1 MLYNYTPLLK
11 TLHNKGLT
19 KKQLREIL
27 QLSPATMARMS
38 AGDPIATET
47 LGRIC
52 DLLQCDLSK
61 IFTIVPEKEPAK
73 PWDSLS
79 ANTDRKNQQTFR
91 IYLYFLLNP
100 DNDEPAE
107 YLYGYAMPFIF
118 DETDMDIWYA
128 TYGTGNHQNFCTI
141 DGTLYA
147 NDVRSFIDAAMNR
160 HTIEKI
166 LKLCGVKEIRFIK
179 PADVQKL
186 NHARIANGSFV
197 YRPPY
202 FLLPQNSSLTCQD
215 ELTPLL
221 SYEEEGATICES
233 LHGIDKKKYYTSK
246 NGIDTKKATLLWSY
260 LSENLP
266 FHKNLNEIARLGN
279 FEVLMPLASQNKQLV
294 KCEMW
299 QENSNPLGSKI
310 SINKQL
316 TGNYILRVKFLNGR
330 NPVLDNSYIVN
341 PQNEEE
347 NPLYISLNEDYTFA
361 EIELWT
367 TLTTRNSE
375 QRLIYYSSTPYLRQI
390 AFTMSMLQRNL
401 SLSDRWTQAM
411 KQRGKTVNTR
421 TSFFSSYTAP
431 PITANQEEPWITE
444 ERDVQKDFHN
454 ILGNGNR
461 LHDHDAFFPKGT
473 DNIVAFLDWLKQRLQ
488 SLPDVQ
494 RVLLFDPYIND
505 TAITK
510 FIRSIQNSGI
520 SYEIITDSCPAKNK
534 RDEEIENIKKLS
546 SAIGAIIP
554 CNLTV
559 RSLNHKLHDRVLIL
573 AGRDNVTIYVLSN
586 SLDAMAKKHSSIVTA
601 VKPSVAQE
609 IFNYYV
615 NLVNEAETEKEE
627 DNKIKLL
634 LDTKNPNLH
643 DALPLSVKEK
653 TAQNITVL
661 NNNNSPTLYTV
672 EDFIRDYEANATET
686 ALENLSHMR
695 YEEKTAC
702 IDYVLSLNTDNEITR
717 LQNIINQAKAFP
729 TTTIKSNMISYILS
743 QNTLVKHNFDIA
755 GALIEYA
762 NSGINYYFEYRSV
775 LPAKYVNAIDILW
788 QLSSSSY
795 IHFFEN
801 LVAEQFS
808 EKNSHFNNVPQA
820 PLSVLIYSML
830 THILKE
836 SVSRKFKE
844 EEFTPLGKSEIAYL
858 RAIFTARTLHFDEEF
873 MKKLIQKDYNELH
886 NVIQSKCSTI
896 CRILQPEEACTA
908 LIFLIKKI
916 QTEICRHTIISEH
929 AQPLIDFIIKVFVKT
944 LAHYKKTDARCLIQQ
959 LAPLNFRN
967 PEDICQIVNLLRI
980 SKHLTTEQNYE
991 VLIHFWKLIYTKEN
1005 GQERDFYTEDSIQRS
1020 KLIANEISKTGLTF
1034 TKRLLNEITKI
1045 SRDLCARLFDP
1056 LLRSKN
1062 YITWKKAVEQLACLF
1077 ITERYIVDQNDT
1089 LTMSKGEAEY
1099 QKLTENYS
1107 DTLSEYSIPY
1117 QIWKQV
1123 NNTQPT
1129 TGSTTML

>member
-1 MLYNYTPLLK
+1 MLYNYSPLFETLK
-11 TLHNKGLT
+11 QKGLT
-19 KKQLREIL
+19 RKQLREAL

-38 AGDPIATET
+38 AGEPIATET

-61 IFTIVPEKEPAK
+61 IFTIVPEKDAAK
-73 PWDSLS
+73 PWDCLS
-79 ANTDRKNQQTFR
+79 DNTDGKTQQTFR

-100 DNDEPAE
+100 DNDELAE
-107 YLYGYAMPFIF
+107 YIYGYAMPFIY
-118 DETDMDIWYA
+118 DETDMGIWYA
-128 TYGTGNHQNFCTI
+128 TYGTGNHQTFCTI

-166 LKLCGVKEIRFIK
+166 LKLCGVKEIKFIK

-202 FLLPQNSSLTCQD
+202 FLLPQNSSLACQD
-215 ELTPLL
+215 ELMPLL
-221 SYEEEGATICES
+221 SYEEEDATICES
-233 LHGIDKKKYYTSK
+233 LHGINKKKYYTSK
-246 NGIDTKKATLLWSY
+246 HGIDTEKATLLWSY

-279 FEVLMPLASQNKQLV
+279 FELLMPLASHNTQLV

-310 SINKQL
+310 SISQQL
-316 TGNYILRVKFLNGR
+316 TGNYILRVKLLNGR

-341 PQNEEE
+341 PQNENE
-347 NPLYISLNEDYTFA
+347 NPLFIPLHEDYTFA

-367 TLTTRNSE
+367 TLTARNNE
-375 QRLIYYSSTPYLRQI
+375 QRLIYYSSTPYIRQLE
-390 AFTMSMLQRNL
+390 FTIDTLQRNL

-411 KQRGKTVNTR
+411 KQRGKSVNTS

-431 PITANQEEPWITE
+431 PIMATQEEPWITE
-444 ERDVQKDFHN
+444 ERDIQKDFHN

-473 DNIVAFLDWLKQRLQ
+473 DNIVAFLSWLKQRLQ

-505 TAITK
+505 TAINK

-520 SYEIITDSCPAKNK
+520 AYEIITDSCPAKNK

-546 SAIGAIIP
+546 FAIGAILP

-559 RSLNHKLHDRVLIL
+559 RAINHKLHDRVLIIS
-573 AGRDNVTIYVLSN
+573 GRDNVAVYVLSN
-586 SLDAMAKKHSSIVTA
+586 SLDAMANKHSSIVTA

-615 NLVNEAETEKEE
+615 KLVNEAETAKEE

-643 DALPLSVKEK
+643 NALPISVKEK
-653 TAQNITVL
+653 TAPNMTVQIKTDT
-661 NNNNSPTLYTV
+661 NSTTFYTI
-672 EDFIRDYEANATET
+672 EDFIRDYDGNSTEI

-695 YEEKTAC
+695 FEEKTAC
-702 IDYVLSLNTDNEITR
+702 INHVLSSNKNDEITK
-717 LQNIINQAKAFP
+717 LQNILNQAKAFS
-729 TTTIKSNMISYILS
+729 TSAIRSDMIAYILN

-755 GALIEYA
+755 GTLIDYA
-762 NSGINYYFEYRSV
+762 NSVIEYYFEYRPV
-775 LPAKYVNAIDILW
+775 LPAKYVYAIIILW
-788 QLSSSSY
+788 RLSPGSF
-795 IHFFEN
+795 IHFLEN
-801 LVAEQFS
+801 LVAEQLS
-808 EKNSHFNNVPQA
+808 EINSHFNNVPQA

-830 THILKE
+830 THILNE
-836 SVSRKFKE
+836 AVSPKFME
-844 EEFTPLGKSEIAYL
+844 EELTPLGKSEIAYL
-858 RAIFTARTLHFDEEF
+858 RAIFTARTLWFDEKF
-873 MKKLIQKDYNELH
+873 IKLFIQKDYNELH

-896 CRILQPEEACTA
+896 CRVLHPEEACTG

-916 QTEICRHTIISEH
+916 QTEICRHTIIQER
-929 AQPLIDFIIKVFVKT
+929 AQQLIDYITDIFVKT
-944 LAHYKKTDARCLIQQ
+944 LAKYKKADARYLIQQ
-959 LAPLNFRN
+959 LAPLNLRN
-967 PEDICQIVNLLRI
+967 PADICQIVTLLRL
-980 SKHLTTEQNYE
+980 SKQLTAEQNYE
-991 VLIHFWKLIYTKEN
+991 VLIHFWKLVYTKEN
-1005 GQERDFYTEDSIQRS
+1005 GQEREFYTEDSILRS
-1020 KLIANEISKTGLTF
+1020 KLIATEIRKTGLTPTKKLLNEISK
-1034 TKRLLNEITKI
+1034 I
-1045 SRDLCARLFDP
+1045 SRNLCARLYDP

-1062 YITWKKAVEQLACLF
+1062 YITWKKTVELLACLF
-1077 ITERYIVDQNDT
+1077 VTEHYIVAQNDA
-1089 LTMSKGEAEY
+1089 LTMGKGEAEY

-1107 DTLSEYSIPY
+1107 ETLSEYSIPY
-1117 QIWKQV
+1117 QVWKR
-1123 NNTQPT
+1123 
-1129 TGSTTML
+1129 SLS

>member
-1 MLYNYTPLLK
+1 MLYNYKPLLK
-11 TLHNKGLT
+11 TLYDKGLS

-27 QLSPATMARMS
+27 QLSPATMARIS
-38 AGDPIATET
+38 AGEPIATET

-61 IFTIVPEKEPAK
+61 IFTIVPEKAPAK
-73 PWDSLS
+73 PWDRLS
-79 ANTDRKNQQTFR
+79 DNTDEKKQQTFR

-107 YLYGYAMPFIF
+107 YIYGYAMPFIY

-147 NDVRSFIDAAMNR
+147 NDVRSFIDATMNR
-160 HTIEKI
+160 HTIERI
-166 LKLCGVKEIRFIK
+166 IKLCGVKKIKFIK
-179 PADVQKL
+179 SSDVQKL
-186 NHARIANGSFV
+186 NHALIANGSFV

-202 FLLPQNSSLTCQD
+202 LLLPQNSSLACQD
-215 ELTPLL
+215 ELMPML
-221 SYEEEGATICES
+221 SYEEESATICES

-246 NGIDTKKATLLWSY
+246 AGIDTEKATLLWSF

-266 FHKNLNEIARLGN
+266 FHKNINEIARLGN
-279 FEVLMPLASQNKQLV
+279 FEVLMPLASQNKQLI

-299 QENSNPLGSKI
+299 QENNNPLGSKI
-310 SINKQL
+310 TINNQL

-330 NPVLDNSYIVN
+330 NPILDNSYIVN
-341 PQNEEE
+341 PQNEKE
-347 NPLYISLNEDYTFA
+347 NPLYISLNEDYTYA

-367 TLTTRNSE
+367 TLTAHTGE
-375 QRLIYYSSTPYLRQI
+375 QRLIYYTSTPYIRQI
-390 AFTMSMLQRNL
+390 AYTMNVLQRNL
-401 SLSDRWTQAM
+401 TLSDRWTQAM
-411 KQRGKTVNTR
+411 KQRGKTVNTHA
-421 TSFFSSYTAP
+421 SFFSSHTVP
-431 PITANQEEPWITE
+431 PITAYQEDPWITE

-454 ILGNGNR
+454 LLGNGNR

-473 DNIVAFLDWLKQRLQ
+473 DNIVAFLDWLKRRLQ

-505 TAITK
+505 TAINK

-520 SYEIITDSCPAKNK
+520 AYEIITDSCPGNNK
-534 RDEEIENIKKLS
+534 RERKKEIEKIKILS

-559 RSLNHKLHDRVLIL
+559 RSIKHKLHDRVLIL
-573 AGRDNVTIYVLSN
+573 AGRDNVTVYVLSN
-586 SLDAMAKKHSSIVTA
+586 SLDAMANKHSSIVTA

-615 NLVNEAETEKEE
+615 QLVNEAETEKEE

-643 DALPLSVKEK
+643 NALPKSVQEK
-653 TAQNITVL
+653 TAQNIVVQ
-661 NNNNSPTLYTV
+661 NKNYNNSPTLYTV
-672 EDFIRDYEANATET
+672 EDFIRDYEGNATET

-695 YEEKTAC
+695 FEEKTAC
-702 IDYVLSLNTDNEITR
+702 IDYVLTLNTDDEVAR
-717 LQNIINQAKAFP
+717 LKNILNQTKTFP
-729 TTTIKSNMISYILS
+729 TTTIRPDMIAYIIN
-743 QNTLVKHNFDIA
+743 QNTLVKHNFDTA

-762 NSGINYYFEYRSV
+762 NSGIDYCFEYRSV
-775 LPAKYVNAIDILW
+775 LPPKFVYAIDILW
-788 QLSSSSY
+788 QLSPGSY
-795 IHFFEN
+795 ICFLDN
-801 LVAEQFS
+801 LVKEQLS
-808 EKNSHFNNVPQA
+808 EKPSHFYNVPQA

-836 SVSRKFKE
+836 AVSRKFKE
-844 EEFTPLGKSEIAYL
+844 EDFTPLGKSEIAYL
-858 RAIFTARTLHFDEEF
+858 RAIFTARTLRFDEEF
-873 MKKLIQKDYNELH
+873 IKLLIHKDYNDLH

-896 CRILQPEEACTA
+896 RRILQPEEACTA
-908 LIFLIKKI
+908 LVFLIKKL
-916 QTEICRHTIISEH
+916 QTEICRHTIIPEH
-929 AQPLIDFIIKVFVKT
+929 AQPLIDFIIEVFVKT

-967 PEDICQIVNLLRI
+967 PADICQIVNLLWI
-980 SKHLTTEQNYE
+980 SKQLTLEQNYE
-991 VLIHFWKLIYTKEN
+991 VLIYFWKLVYTKEN
-1005 GQERDFYTEDSIQRS
+1005 GQERELYTEDSIQRS

-1034 TKRLLNEITKI
+1034 TKRLLNEISKI
-1045 SRDLCARLFDP
+1045 SRDQCARLFDP

-1062 YITWKKAVEQLACLF
+1062 YITWKKAAEQSACLF
-1077 ITERYIVDQNDT
+1077 ITERYIVAQNDT

-1117 QIWKQV
+1117 QIWKRGI
-1123 NNTQPT
+1123 NAH
-1129 TGSTTML
+1129 LK